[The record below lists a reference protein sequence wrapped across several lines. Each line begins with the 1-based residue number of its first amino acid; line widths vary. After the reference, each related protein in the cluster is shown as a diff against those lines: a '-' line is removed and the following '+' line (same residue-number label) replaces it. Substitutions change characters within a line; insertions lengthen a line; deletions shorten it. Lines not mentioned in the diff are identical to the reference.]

1 MKLDGAT
8 LAILNARF
16 EGVARKMSNT
26 LLRTG
31 RSGVLNRARDFSC
44 CVVTHDGDLLTAAES
59 LPIHVLSGPD
69 IMARSMQ
76 EFHPQLRPGDAF
88 LHNSPY
94 HGCSHPADH
103 TLLVPVF
110 DDAGRHR
117 YTVLAKAH
125 QADIGNANPT
135 TYDGAAADVYQE
147 GALIFPAVKIQSGGA
162 FIDDI
167 VRMCRLRIR
176 VPDQWF
182 GDLLAMVGAAR
193 IGEREIES
201 LAAEYGWDMLA
212 QFSQSW
218 FDYSERMAR
227 QTIAAL
233 PAAQARSHS
242 THDRLPGVVEQE
254 IRIDVAVKID
264 PGAGRIEV
272 DLRGNPD
279 SLPCGLNVSEACA
292 RTSAMIGVFNSIDHR
307 VPKNAGSMRCIE
319 VKIRPGSLAGGT
331 QHPFSCSVSTTN
343 VSDRIANAV
352 QKAFAAV
359 GDGMGMAEIGAALPP
374 SHGVIS
380 GVDARNGAPF
390 INQIFLGSSGG
401 GACAA
406 SDGWLLYPHAGNG
419 GMGFIDSVELTEQYH
434 PIRIAVRYFIADT
447 EGAGRTRGAPSKF
460 VEYGP
465 IGGPIQVAF
474 VADGSV
480 NAAQGVRGGL
490 AGGAAKQ
497 FRRKLDGTLEK
508 LSPCGVVTVQPG
520 EQIVA
525 ITCGGGGYGSP
536 QERDRERVA
545 EDIREGWITASRAA
559 EVYGYV
565 GAGASGDPTAQRN
578 RERR

>member
-1 MKLDGAT
+1 MKLDGAM

-44 CVVTHDGDLLTAAES
+44 CIVTHASDLLTAAES

-69 IMARSMQ
+69 IMARSMK
-76 EFHPQLRPGDAF
+76 EFHPNLRRGDAF

-110 DDAGRHR
+110 DGAGRHR

-125 QADIGNANPT
+125 QADIGNSVPT
-135 TYDGAAADVYQE
+135 TYYGGAEDLYQE
-147 GALIFPAVKIQSGGA
+147 GALIFPAVKIQSGGE
-162 FIDDI
+162 FVEDI

-176 VPDQWF
+176 VPEQWF

-193 IGEREIES
+193 IGEREIEA
-201 LAAEYGWDMLA
+201 LAAEYGWDTLSE
-212 QFSQSW
+212 FSQAW

-227 QTIAAL
+227 QSISAL
-233 PAAQARSHS
+233 PAALARAHS
-242 THDRLPGVVEQE
+242 THDKLPGVLEQE
-254 IRIDVAVKID
+254 IRIDVAVTVN
-264 PGAGRIEV
+264 PAAGAIEV
-272 DLRGNPD
+272 DLRDNQD
-279 SLPCGLNVSEACA
+279 CLPCGLNVSESCA

-307 VPKNAGSMRCIE
+307 IPKNAGSMRCID
-319 VKIRPGSLAGGT
+319 VRIRPGSIAGGT
-331 QHPFSCSVSTTN
+331 LHPFSCSVATTN

-352 QKAFAAV
+352 QQAFAV
-359 GDGMGMAEIGAALPP
+359 IGNGLGMAEIGSALPP

-380 GVDARNGAPF
+380 GVDPRNGEPF

-401 GACAA
+401 GACA
-406 SDGWLLYPHAGNG
+406 STDGWLLYPHAGNG
-419 GMGFIDSVELTEQYH
+419 GMGYIDSVELTEQYH
-434 PIRIAVRYFIADT
+434 PIRINARYFIPDT

-465 IGGPIQVAF
+465 IGGPMQVAF

-497 FRRKLDGTLEK
+497 YKRRPDGALETLA
-508 LSPCGVVTVQPG
+508 PCGVVTVEPG

-536 QERDRERVA
+536 RERDRERLA
-545 EDIREGWITASRAA
+545 EDVREGWITLSRA
-559 EVYGYV
+559 VDLYGFD
-565 GAGASGDPTAQRN
+565 ATAAK
-578 RERR
+578 